1 MEGLRFQVFHRGLP
15 GKTAVDLIAKETDY
29 FHAKTPRRKDY

>member
-15 GKTAVDLIAKETDY
+15 AKTAVDLIAKETD
-29 FHAKTPRRKDY
+29 KRRNRHGGL